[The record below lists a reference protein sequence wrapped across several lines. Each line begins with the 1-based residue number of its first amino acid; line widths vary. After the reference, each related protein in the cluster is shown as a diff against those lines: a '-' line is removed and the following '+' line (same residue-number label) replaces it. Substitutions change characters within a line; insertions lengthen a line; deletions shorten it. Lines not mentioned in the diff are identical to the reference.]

1 MVEPIV
7 QCRFTYEI
15 GRTSLLCAAVA
26 LAVVLAP
33 PTIAQSQSQS
43 PEAPAP
49 KSAPKRAKTPA
60 ASDAQQ
66 APATTKRDPA
76 TALATI
82 EAAAKLLEAGKTDQA
97 IASLSS
103 AISGGNLPPT
113 SMARALYLR
122 GAAYR
127 KQAKP
132 AQAISDLTS
141 ALWLKGGLSDTDRAD
156 ATQQRAAAYSEAGLS
171 DEGQT
176 ASTATR
182 NRSDG
187 TVASLNPDANAGT
200 PSSSGGFFGK
210 LFGGSTAAPTRPSP
224 TPPTAASVTPFK
236 PASGPSAPVAVATPS
251 TPQAARVAAAI
262 VLPKAQAPG
271 ATTNSPF
278 QSRVALVKTR
288 AEADAVVTKLKS
300 QYAAVLAERSPTVG
314 ETAFGA
320 MGTFFQVRIGPFP
333 TATEATALCTR
344 LKGSGLDCVAVN
356 N

>member
-1 MVEPIV
+1 MVDPFV
-7 QCRFTYEI
+7 QPRSAYQVT
-15 GRTSLLCAAVA
+15 RASLLCAAVA
-26 LAVVLAP
+26 AVLACAP
-33 PTIAQSQSQS
+33 PAAAQAQAQA
-43 PEAPAP
+43 PDAPAA
-49 KSAPKRAKTPA
+49 KSAPKRTKAPA
-60 ASDAQQ
+60 AGDAQQ
-66 APATTKRDPA
+66 APTSTKRDPA

-113 SMARALYLR
+113 TMARALYLR

-156 ATQQRAAAYSEAGLS
+156 ATQQRALAYSEAGLS

-176 ASTATR
+176 TSTATR
-182 NRSDG
+182 KRSDG
-187 TVASLNPDANAGT
+187 TVASLNPDTNTSA

-210 LFGGSTAAPTRPSP
+210 LFGGSTPA
-224 TPPTAASVTPFK
+224 TPPPAPPAPAPVTPFK
-236 PASGPSAPVAVATPS
+236 PASGPAAPTATPS
-251 TPQAARVAAAI
+251 PQPARVAAA
-262 VLPKAQAPG
+262 VVVPKAQAPG
-271 ATTNSPF
+271 ATAIGAF

-300 QYAAVLAERSPTVG
+300 QYTAVLAEKSPTVG

-333 TATEATALCTR
+333 SATEATALCTR